1 MLGFLIPKEM
11 GFFEIFDEQA
21 AANVEAAEILVELL
35 ERFDDAPAKVA
46 RLQHVEHKADEITHR
61 AMAMLHK
68 TFITPIDREQI
79 HQLVSCLDD
88 VVDLMDGASRR
99 MLLYGIKSPRK
110 DLVEMARVLLASCKE
125 VQKAVSGLRNM
136 KNAKIIMAACIEVNK
151 LENDGDALR
160 DAAVADLLKESRNP
174 IEVLT
179 WKEIYETV
187 ETAIDRCEDV
197 ANAIEGV
204 VLENA

>member
-1 MLGFLIPKEM
+1 MFDFFIPKEM
-11 GFFEIFDEQA
+11 GFFDVFDEHA
-21 AANVEAAEILVELL
+21 KLNIEAAQLLVELL
-35 ERFDDAPAKVA
+35 ENFEDAPAKVS
-46 RLQHVEHKADEITHR
+46 RIQNVEHQADEVTHR
-61 AMAMLHK
+61 AMEMLHK

-79 HQLVSCLDD
+79 HNLVSSLDD

-110 DLVEMARVLLASCKE
+110 DLVGLARVLLASTKQ
-125 VQKAVSGLRNM
+125 VQKAVTGLRNM
-136 KNAKIIMAACIEVNK
+136 KHAKDIMAACIEINK

-160 DAAVADLLKESRNP
+160 DAAVADLFKNSTDA
-174 IEVLT
+174 IEVLV
-179 WKEIYETV
+179 WKEIYESI

-197 ANAIEGV
+197 ANVIEGV

>member
-1 MLGFLIPKEM
+1 LFDFFIPKEM
-11 GFFEIFDEQA
+11 GFFDVFDEHAKLNIDA
-21 AANVEAAEILVELL
+21 AQLLVELL
-35 ERFDDAPAKVA
+35 ENFEDAPAKVS
-46 RLQHVEHKADEITHR
+46 RIQNVEHQADEVTHR
-61 AMAMLHK
+61 AMEMLHK

-79 HQLVSCLDD
+79 HNLVSSLDD

-110 DLVEMARVLLASCKE
+110 DLVGLARVLLASTKQ
-125 VQKAVSGLRNM
+125 VQKAVTGLRNM
-136 KNAKIIMAACIEVNK
+136 KHAKDIMAACIEINK

-160 DAAVADLLKESRNP
+160 DAAVADLFKNSKDA
-174 IEVLT
+174 IEVLV
-179 WKEIYETV
+179 WKEIYESI

-197 ANAIEGV
+197 ANVIEGV

>member
-1 MLGFLIPKEM
+1 MLDFFIPKETS
-11 GFFEIFDEQA
+11 FFQIFDDQA
-21 AANVEAAEILVELL
+21 SANVEAAGLLVELL

-46 RLQHVEHKADEITHR
+46 RLQAVEHKADEITHR
-61 AMAMLHK
+61 AMEMLHK

-79 HQLVSCLDD
+79 HQLVSSLDD

-110 DLVEMARVLLASCKE
+110 DLVEMARVLLASCRE
-125 VQKAVSGLRNM
+125 VQKAVTGLRNM
-136 KNAKIIMAACIEVNK
+136 KNAKLILAACIEVNK

-160 DAAVADLLKESRNP
+160 DAAVADLIKQSKDA
-174 IEVLT
+174 IEILT

-197 ANAIEGV
+197 ANVIEGV

>member
-1 MLGFLIPKEM
+1 MFDFFIPKEM
-11 GFFEIFDEQA
+11 GFFDVFDEHAKLNIDA
-21 AANVEAAEILVELL
+21 AQLLVELL
-35 ERFDDAPAKVA
+35 ENFEDAPAKVS
-46 RLQHVEHKADEITHR
+46 RIQNVEHQADEVTHR
-61 AMAMLHK
+61 AMEMLHK

-79 HQLVSCLDD
+79 HNLVSSLDD

-110 DLVEMARVLLASCKE
+110 DLVGLARVLLASTKQ
-125 VQKAVSGLRNM
+125 VQKAVTGLRNM
-136 KNAKIIMAACIEVNK
+136 KHAKDIMAACIEINK

-160 DAAVADLLKESRNP
+160 DAAVADLFKNSTDA
-174 IEVLT
+174 IEVLV
-179 WKEIYETV
+179 WKEIYESI

-197 ANAIEGV
+197 ANVIEGV